1 MTDRTSLTVQS
12 PDPYGQD
19 DLPSARPH
27 SPLRSF
33 LIPLRIELARSGFL
47 WFVPVLVCVGVA
59 IAWHT
64 LRPGVA
70 YWPSTITSANAS
82 VVITGPLVAGMA
94 TWLGAREK
102 RRGLVY
108 LRVLSPQA
116 DWLHLAAELIAVLAW
131 TAFSYVFVLLTVA
144 LRTSFMGATGRFS
157 LSAALAGAMGLCLH
171 AVAGYAIGRCWHGR
185 IAPPL
190 VAIGAFVIT
199 LYGSGGYGSSWY
211 LLFPV
216 LIDVP
221 DPFSAWQPGLYWR
234 QLLWLFALVALL
246 TSLCLA
252 GVWRSRIL
260 LACVAFSAAL
270 AVAGG
275 YVTWQLRGVYFEPG
289 EPAFS
294 YACRQ
299 GTVTVCVNP
308 TFRAALPDLEAGFS
322 EIVRKLDGTPGE
334 VTKLEQRPR
343 GVGGAASPG
352 AHAIHMDNLGPGWL
366 SEVRSEFLQELV
378 DQDACMDAEE
388 DAYLLTE
395 SVAAWITDEAVP
407 ENSRSAY
414 ASDHL
419 RGLSPGQSRNWL
431 NDHFTQ
437 FRECSLVSSDFTR
450 S

>member
-1 MTDRTSLTVQS
+1 MTDRTSLAEQS
-12 PDPYGQD
+12 SDAYGPG
-19 DLPSARPH
+19 DLPSAPPDS
-27 SPLRSF
+27 SPRSF
-33 LIPLRIELARSGFL
+33 LTPVRIELARSGFL

-102 RRGLVY
+102 RRGLAY
-108 LRVLSPQA
+108 LRALSPRA
-116 DWLHLAAELIAVLAW
+116 DWLYPAAELIAVLAW
-131 TAFSYVFVLLTVA
+131 TALSYAVVLLTVA

-171 AVAGYAIGRCWHGR
+171 AVAGYAVGRCWHGR
-185 IAPPL
+185 IVPPL

-199 LYGSGGYGSSWY
+199 LYGSNGYGSSWY

-216 LIDVP
+216 LIDDP

-234 QLLWLFALVALL
+234 QLLWLFALVALV
-246 TSLCLA
+246 TSLCFA
-252 GVWRSRIL
+252 AVSRSRAL
-260 LACVAFSAAL
+260 LACVAMSAAL
-270 AVAGG
+270 AVTGG

-289 EPAFS
+289 EPDFT

-308 TFRAALPDLEAGFS
+308 TFRAALPELDESFA
-322 EIVRKLDGTPGE
+322 EISGKLDGTPGE
-334 VTKLEQRPR
+334 ITRLEQRPR

-366 SEVRSEFLQELV
+366 GEVRSEFLQELV

-395 SVAAWITDEAVP
+395 SVASWMADEVVP
-407 ENSRSAY
+407 ESSRSAY

-419 RGLSPGQSRNWL
+419 RDLSPEESRAWL
-431 NDHFTQ
+431 NAHFTQ
-437 FRECSLVSSDFTR
+437 FRECSLDSSDFTR